1 MDTDLISTGSSFS
14 TFEKME
20 KVLVGL
26 SGGVDS
32 SVCIQIL
39 KDQGFDVSAAVIR
52 FSDAHDKAV
61 EAAHKVAAQLNVFCY
76 DIDASAEFERL
87 VVDPFCRSYCQGE
100 TPNPCV
106 LCNPGV
112 KFRLLAQKAD
122 ELGIRFIATGH
133 YARVEEQDDG
143 SYTVAKAE
151 SAARDQSYMLYR
163 LDQDILS
170 RLVLPLGEFE
180 KQDIREIAQ
189 AMGLASADAPDSQE
203 ICFIPEGDYAAFIR
217 DRGMESPAG
226 NFIGPDGQDLGPHK
240 GIAHYTIGQRKGL
253 GIALG
258 QPVFVKAIQPDGNIL
273 LGWAGEEFYRGVI
286 LRDVCTPSG
295 QPLADGEYEAKIRS
309 AASPALCLAKA
320 QPDGTVAL
328 VFPTP
333 VRAPAPGQSAVL
345 YRGDVVMGGGFIQSI
360 LP

>member
-1 MDTDLISTGSSFS
+1 MYTDLISTGSSFS

-61 EAAHKVAAQLNVFCY
+61 AAAHKVAAQLNVFCY

-143 SYTVAKAE
+143 SYAVAKAE

-286 LRDVCTPSG
+286 LRDVCTPSC

-309 AASPALCLAKA
+309 AASPALCLAKT